1 MSEPAPLAVP
11 APETGRSMPQFFLGI
26 GAQKAGTTWLGDY
39 FASHP
44 EVYFSPI
51 KELHFFDAMH
61 VPKCSGWN
69 TRMETRLQKL
79 QTKRSKRRR
88 AQSMAK
94 RQDEVYRGLLI
105 RVAMPQNHLLYR
117 EYFLTR
123 LNGEKAFGEISPSY
137 ALLPRSGYLEIL
149 ELFPSARFIFSMRN
163 PVDRY
168 WSALRHKYR
177 DSDGIDLHARF
188 SEELDD
194 KRLHSRTDYQTTLET
209 LYGSC
214 DPSHI
219 LVLFYEEMFGPNAR
233 TVVKG
238 ITDFLGIS
246 FVEPDSE
253 TKVNEGITS
262 RPLSLD
268 MRAEAAR
275 TFSDSYSYV
284 AKMFK
289 DKLPQQWLE
298 DMALI

>member
-1 MSEPAPLAVP
+1 
-11 APETGRSMPQFFLGI
+11 
-26 GAQKAGTTWLGDY
+26 
-39 FASHP
+39 
-44 EVYFSPI
+44 
-51 KELHFFDAMH
+51 
-61 VPKCSGWN
+61 
-69 TRMETRLQKL
+69 
-79 QTKRSKRRR
+79 
-88 AQSMAK
+88 MAK
-94 RQDEVYRGLLI
+94 RQDEVYRGLLM

-168 WSALRHKYR
+168 WSAIRHKYR
-177 DSDGIDLHARF
+177 HSDGIDLHARF

-194 KRLHSRTDYQTTLET
+194 RRLHSRTDYQTTLET

-253 TKVNEGITS
+253 TKVHEGITS
-262 RPLSLD
+262 RPLSLGD
-268 MRAEAAR
+268 LILAV
-275 TFSDSYSYV
+275 SSYSDTQEETV
-284 AKMFK
+284 ATVADLLASGQVSIMNNGRKIR
-289 DKLPQQWLE
+289 
-298 DMALI
+298 ARVR